1 MKIILL
7 AAGGRAGSDFFHSL
21 IDGHSQVLQF
31 PGYLRV
37 DKNFKF
43 LFKLNDPKEIANQFI
58 KSHPEFFD
66 SKVNKFERWNK
77 LGVNKDSFFKV
88 ETRKFIKNFIK
99 ISKTGENKLE
109 ILKKLHFAYFISRN
123 KKIDDKKI
131 LFVHTHLL
139 SWTKE
144 FIKLFELKNFNIIH
158 TIRHPLAAL
167 NSQQK
172 SWLNYKNGGFYFPEG
187 LYYHLNTVVN
197 CINFLSKLGEV
208 NIIQL
213 ERLHTKN
220 REVMKNFCK
229 KFKIKYEKIMTK
241 STKNNLKWW
250 GDAVSKNFLSGV
262 NKNHKITINENF
274 FYERDLIF
282 FQNLTKNII
291 KKYQYEF
298 YFKKKNIHFNL
309 LPMKCEILVWKNT
322 IKNIFFNGFRWK
334 HFLSIP
340 FFYLIR
346 ILTINLIIINNRRII
361 LPKSF

>member
-43 LFKLNDPKEIANQFI
+43 LFKLNDPKEIASQFI

-144 FIKLFELKNFNIIH
+144 FIKLFKLKNFNIIH

-172 SWLNYKNGGFYFPEG
+172 TQNIYF
-187 LYYHLNTVVN
+187 
-197 CINFLSKLGEV
+197 
-208 NIIQL
+208 
-213 ERLHTKN
+213 
-220 REVMKNFCK
+220 
-229 KFKIKYEKIMTK
+229 
-241 STKNNLKWW
+241 
-250 GDAVSKNFLSGV
+250 
-262 NKNHKITINENF
+262 
-274 FYERDLIF
+274 
-282 FQNLTKNII
+282 
-291 KKYQYEF
+291 
-298 YFKKKNIHFNL
+298 
-309 LPMKCEILVWKNT
+309 VWM
-322 IKNIFFNGFRWK
+322 
-334 HFLSIP
+334 
-340 FFYLIR
+340 
-346 ILTINLIIINNRRII
+346 
-361 LPKSF
+361 